1 MKTAKQSHNL
11 SVGIV
16 GLPNSGKSTLFNSL
30 TQCSVPAENYPF
42 CTIDK
47 NVGVVEL
54 PDERLD
60 SLAKHYE
67 AKEIVPAAMKFI
79 DIAGLVEGASKGE
92 GLGNKFL
99 SHIREVDVILFVL
112 RSFIGDTVSHVCG
125 RIDPLNDLQILETEL
140 LLKDIETVEKKIDNI
155 KSEARVNEEVAKEKE
170 FLEDLLQHLYDD
182 KFAITLRPESKEEIQ
197 WLHDLFLLTNKERM
211 YLLNIKE
218 GTISEEVDKW
228 TNTFKDYIEEDE
240 FILEGDVKLI
250 GDLLVADKGEKKEY
264 FDLLECAPEEVI
276 MFEDILN
283 LAKERLDLITF
294 YTGNEKECNAWC
306 IEKNSTAKEAAGV
319 IHSDLGKNFI
329 TADVVNVKEMIES
342 GGWQKSKEAGIV
354 KKVSKEYIVED
365 GDYMVV
371 YSNS

>member
-1 MKTAKQSHNL
+1 MKAAKQSHNL

-54 PDERLD
+54 PDERL
-60 SLAKHYE
+60 SALSEYYNAK
-67 AKEIVPAAMKFI
+67 KIVPAAMKFI

-99 SHIREVDVILFVL
+99 SHIREVDVIMFVL
-112 RSFIGDTVSHVCG
+112 RSFVGDTVSHVCG
-125 RIDPLNDLQILETEL
+125 RIDPVSDLQILETEL
-140 LLKDIETVEKKIDNI
+140 LLKDIETVEKRIDNI
-155 KSEARVNEEVAKEKE
+155 KSEARVNEDVAKEKE
-170 FLEDLLQHLYDD
+170 FLEKLLQHLYDD
-182 KFAITLRPESKEEIQ
+182 SFVITLELENKEEDN

-218 GTISEEVDKW
+218 GMNSDKVDDWVKS
-228 TNTFKDYIEEDE
+228 FKDYIGDDKY
-240 FILEGDVKLI
+240 ILEGDVKLI
-250 GDLLVADKGEKKEY
+250 GDLLGADEKEKEEY
-264 FDLLECAPEEVI
+264 FELLECNPEDVTK
-276 MFEDILN
+276 FEDILS
-283 LAKERLDLITF
+283 LAKNRLNLINF

-306 IEKNSTAKEAAGV
+306 IEKGSFAKGAAGV

-329 TADVVNVKEMIES
+329 TADVVNVEKMIEV
-342 GGWQKSKEAGIV
+342 GGWQKAKEEGIV
-354 KKVSKEYIVED
+354 KRVSKEYLVND

-371 YSNS
+371 YSSS